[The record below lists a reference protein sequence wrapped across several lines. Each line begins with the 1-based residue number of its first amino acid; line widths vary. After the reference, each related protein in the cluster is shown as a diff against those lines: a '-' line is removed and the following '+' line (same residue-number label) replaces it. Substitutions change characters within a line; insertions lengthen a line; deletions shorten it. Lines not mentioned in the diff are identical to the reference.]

1 MNNETQE
8 AIATGREG
16 LSQIISDPYFKS
28 LINRYPL
35 KDEVRKRVACMSF
48 RDMNP
53 YFLLKDSDRITIHPS
68 EELGRCFLWKV
79 CNDEYYKWF
88 LLLYC
93 ITNGSEL
100 FRYKI
105 YQELDANVRDAL
117 PLGYDIPNF
126 YFDLHEIPSERRYN
140 LVDGIVDL
148 DGIICQSFSD
158 SGRKRD
164 SHKRDY
170 NNLRQAVSQFV
181 LAAGY
186 HFIFGSEIVP
196 VVLSERKVNLP
207 ISLSVARY
215 ISIMNNTDLYDSLR
229 QVLYEKGKDGTLDD
243 VLAMVEKNVAIR
255 RLEDNNRELRARI
268 ATNDEEIRRLEA
280 TGEIIAIYF
289 GSECSR
295 EVIEKR
301 VSKCNAQEYCDLVQ
315 ELESLTGGRLSVLT
329 RISDT
334 NLSRTEIM
342 QFVTHHGITFSEK
355 EYRKAVTVED
365 IVDTVLLH
373 LRFID
378 RFKKAI
384 FHESPLDQV
393 YDEDPYDLE
402 TRIKEVEKAFAMH
415 VDRNKVSSLEDL
427 LNYVSENTIM
437 GEVIEM
443 IVEQLGIDR
452 NEVKPGSSLYNDLG
466 ADSLDLFDLTS
477 IAEQQYGIKIPEEE
491 LYSIDTVKDVYYA
504 VLRHLGDQDHE
515 QTR

>member
-164 SHKRDY
+164 SHKRD
-170 NNLRQAVSQFV
+170 
-181 LAAGY
+181 
-186 HFIFGSEIVP
+186 
-196 VVLSERKVNLP
+196 
-207 ISLSVARY
+207 
-215 ISIMNNTDLYDSLR
+215 
-229 QVLYEKGKDGTLDD
+229 
-243 VLAMVEKNVAIR
+243 
-255 RLEDNNRELRARI
+255 
-268 ATNDEEIRRLEA
+268 
-280 TGEIIAIYF
+280 
-289 GSECSR
+289 
-295 EVIEKR
+295 
-301 VSKCNAQEYCDLVQ
+301 
-315 ELESLTGGRLSVLT
+315 
-329 RISDT
+329 
-334 NLSRTEIM
+334 
-342 QFVTHHGITFSEK
+342 
-355 EYRKAVTVED
+355 
-365 IVDTVLLH
+365 
-373 LRFID
+373 
-378 RFKKAI
+378 
-384 FHESPLDQV
+384 
-393 YDEDPYDLE
+393 
-402 TRIKEVEKAFAMH
+402 
-415 VDRNKVSSLEDL
+415 
-427 LNYVSENTIM
+427 
-437 GEVIEM
+437 
-443 IVEQLGIDR
+443 
-452 NEVKPGSSLYNDLG
+452 
-466 ADSLDLFDLTS
+466 
-477 IAEQQYGIKIPEEE
+477 
-491 LYSIDTVKDVYYA
+491 
-504 VLRHLGDQDHE
+504 
-515 QTR
+515 